1 MHRQEVWL
9 AKLIVT
15 GLGPCERGTV
25 ISNNYKG
32 QKEEKYYIDAGE
44 DFYGKCWSPKEWVRL
59 AFYDLLL
66 CITGRALMLFK

>member
-1 MHRQEVWL
+1 L

-44 DFYGKCWSPKEWVRL
+44 DFYGKCWSPKE
-59 AFYDLLL
+59 
-66 CITGRALMLFK
+66 